1 MKNKHTYY
9 KDKNNPIICVQG
21 LGYVGLAMATVV
33 ANCIDDTG
41 KPYFNVIGMDLPENI
56 EKINNINK
64 GILPFKSEDNTFQP
78 QLEKAVLR
86 NKNLFATT
94 DIKYYQIAD
103 IVVVDIQLDINK
115 REFGNSINCYLEK
128 ESFVK
133 AIETLGENIKP
144 NCLILIETTVPP
156 GFCRHVVKP
165 IIERKFIERNIDTKK
180 YKPLI
185 AHSYERVMPGE
196 NYLSSIKHYYRTFSG
211 IDQISKNVAE
221 KFLSKVVD
229 IKNYPLRE
237 EDTTE
242 ATELAKVLE
251 NTFRAVNI
259 ALIYEWTL
267 LAEKMEINLFSV
279 IEGIRNRKTHKN
291 IMNPGFGV
299 GGYCLTKDSLLAYWS
314 SKELY
319 NSDFGLPI
327 SIKAIDINDRMPLHT
342 FDLIEN
348 NINKKHFKVA
358 ILGVSYR
365 EDVGD
370 TRYSPTKI
378 LYKKLKEN
386 DIYVAV
392 HDPYLDSWEE
402 VKDAIFIKKL
412 DQLKDFDCI
421 VFAVRHKIYMNLTS
435 NDLLNN
441 IASGSLVI
449 DANNILNDNKTISL
463 LRNNV
468 NVLGIGKGHI
478 IKLKRRINHE

>member
-1 MKNKHTYY
+1 M
-9 KDKNNPIICVQG
+9 NNTIERYMRQNTIVVQG
-21 LGYVGLAMATVV
+21 LGFVGLAMATVV

-41 KPYFNVIGMDLPENI
+41 KPCFNVVGIDLPENI
-56 EKINNINK
+56 ERINKINK

-78 QLEKAVLR
+78 QLEKAVLI

-94 DIKYYQIAD
+94 DPKYYQLAD
-103 IVVVDIQLDINK
+103 IVIVDIQLDIIK
-115 REFGNSINCYLEK
+115 KEFGNSINCHLEK

-133 AIETLGENIKP
+133 AIEILGENIKP

-156 GFCRHVVKP
+156 GFCRHIVKP

-180 YKPLI
+180 YAPLI
-185 AHSYERVMPGE
+185 AHSYERVMPGK
-196 NYLSSIKHYYRTFSG
+196 NYLNSIKYYYRTFSG
-211 IDQISKNVAE
+211 IDKVSKNAAN
-221 KFLSKVVD
+221 KFLSKVID
-229 IKNYPLRE
+229 IENYPLRE

-242 ATELAKVLE
+242 ATELAKILE
-251 NTFRAVNI
+251 NTYRAVNI

-267 LAEKMEINLFSV
+267 LAEKMEVNLFSV
-279 IEGIRNRKTHKN
+279 IEGIRNRETHKN

-299 GGYCLTKDSLLAYWS
+299 GGYCLTKDPLLAYWS

-319 NSDFGLPI
+319 NSDFGLPL
-327 SIKAIDINDRMPLHT
+327 SIKAIDINDKMPLHT
-342 FDLIEN
+342 FDLIKK

-370 TRYSPTKI
+370 TRYSPTEV
-378 LYKKLKEN
+378 LYKKLKEKN
-386 DIYVAV
+386 IYIAV

-402 VKDAIFIKKL
+402 VKDALFIKKL
-412 DQLKDFDCI
+412 NQLKDFDCI
-421 VFAVRHKIYMNLTS
+421 VFAVRHKIYMDLTI

-449 DANNILNDNKTISL
+449 DANNILNDKKIISL
-463 LRNNV
+463 LKNNI
-468 NVLGIGKGHI
+468 NVLGVGKGHI
-478 IKLKRRINHE
+478 IKLKRKINNE